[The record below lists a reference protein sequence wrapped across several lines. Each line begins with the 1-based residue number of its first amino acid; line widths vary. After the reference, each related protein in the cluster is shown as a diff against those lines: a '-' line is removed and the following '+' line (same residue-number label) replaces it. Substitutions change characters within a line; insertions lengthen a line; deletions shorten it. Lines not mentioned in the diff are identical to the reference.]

1 MFSILGMINSYIGY
15 FNMNATLKNRIY
27 TVVGGVGNFY
37 LLYVA
42 YRFFA
47 NGFIVR
53 GLLFI
58 LAFLALLYFTYLNIL
73 YFFTVF
79 YLLAGIGLPL
89 GFQWCV
95 LRAKERIR
103 SRIDGKGR

>member
-73 YFFTVF
+73 YFFTEDRVSK
-79 YLLAGIGLPL
+79 LDISPKCWAS
-89 GFQWCV
+89 
-95 LRAKERIR
+95 R
-103 SRIDGKGR
+103 SLIHVPQKMLE